1 MSNAMKYVLLRS
13 MGHALVLVPVVFE
26 TVSVLPYGKSEGL
39 LATLK
44 LTCSAALIIAAIAL
58 CLLRNIL
65 SERLKTPAPW
75 AIACSSFLITAAT
88 RVVAD
93 KLFYITLAWALG
105 SLAALVPY
113 AFAERIRKNSTRP

>member
-1 MSNAMKYVLLRS
+1 MSNVMKYILLRCL
-13 MGHALVLVPVVFE
+13 GHALVLAPVIFE
-26 TVSVLPYGKSEGL
+26 TVSVLPYGKSSGS

-44 LTCSAALIIAAIAL
+44 LTFSAAVIIAAIVL

-105 SLAALVPY
+105 SLAALIPY
-113 AFAERIRKNSTRP
+113 AVAERIRKNSTRP